1 MAVSSLEKLRDVVL
15 DLTLSKCKDTT
26 ELISENMDHPISV
39 FKRLRMGFH
48 LVLCKY
54 CRKYRKQLETLR
66 KMTLGLGKEAADVNP
81 QASLKPDS
89 KERLKK
95 IIEKNN

>member
-1 MAVSSLEKLRDVVL
+1 MAVSFIEKLRDVIL

-26 ELISENMDHPISV
+26 ELVSENMDHNLPV
-39 FKRLRMGFH
+39 FKRWRMGFH

-54 CRKYRKQLETLR
+54 CRKYRAQLETLR
-66 KMTLGLGKEAADVNP
+66 KMTRGLDKEVSDTAP
-81 QASLKPDS
+81 EASLKPDS
-89 KERLKK
+89 KERMKQ

>member
-1 MAVSSLEKLRDVVL
+1 LAVSLRAKLRDVIL
-15 DLTLSKCKDTT
+15 NLALSRCNDTT
-26 ELISENMDHPISV
+26 ELISENMDHSISV

-48 LVLCKY
+48 LVLCKF
-54 CRKYRKQLETLR
+54 CRKYKAQLETLK
-66 KMTLGLGKEAADVNP
+66 KMTLGLDKEVSDTAP
-81 QASLKPDS
+81 QATLKPDS